1 MVRRY
6 ERVVGSGRY
15 TVCGAATVTDDGV
28 IIELLGGE
36 KPHVG
41 AVAFA
46 VPRPSV
52 NDPDKT
58 SASVTVVPRLG
69 HHDDEIAKPAAD
81 RAARVLGVPVVVIAG
96 IHISNAGSEDIRIL
110 VRNAEEALEKIL
122 PVLINPSDGMSAL
135 QSQHLR

>member
-1 MVRRY
+1 MVQRY
-6 ERVVGSGRY
+6 ETAVGTGRY
-15 TVCGAATVTDDGV
+15 AVCGSATVTDDGV

-52 NDPDKT
+52 NDPDRT

-69 HHDDEIAKPAAD
+69 HHDDEIARPAAD

-96 IHISNAGSEDIRIL
+96 MHISNAGSEDIRRI
-110 VRNAEEALEKIL
+110 VRNAEKALENIL
-122 PVLINPSDGMSAL
+122 SMLINPSDGMSAL
-135 QSQHLR
+135 